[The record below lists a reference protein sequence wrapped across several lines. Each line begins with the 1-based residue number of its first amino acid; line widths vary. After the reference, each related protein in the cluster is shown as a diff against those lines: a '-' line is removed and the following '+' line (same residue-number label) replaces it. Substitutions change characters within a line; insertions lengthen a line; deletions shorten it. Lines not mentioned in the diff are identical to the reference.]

1 MSMEFR
7 VLGPL
12 EVSDGDSS
20 VALGGRKQQA
30 LLARLVL
37 DVNRMVAV
45 DRLVDDLW
53 GEEAPPSAAKMIQI
67 HVSKLRKV
75 LPPGMLRT
83 QPPGYMLVADTDGVD
98 ATRFRALREA
108 GHAALAA
115 GDPTGSAARLREAL
129 ALWRGAPLAE
139 FEEPFA
145 RAEAAHLEALRLAC
159 VEERIDADLALGRHR
174 AVVAELERLAP
185 QHPLREALHRQLM
198 LALYRTGRQGE
209 ALAAYER
216 FRRRLDDELGIEPT
230 PALKELHLGILN
242 QDPRF
247 DAAPPRPPAAAPAR
261 RGARAPLAGRAA
273 ERAALESAL
282 AAAAAGRG
290 GTALVSGP
298 AGIGK
303 TRLIADVA
311 ALARE
316 QGATVLT
323 GRCIH
328 LIGSGLPYLPLA
340 EALRPLR
347 GSPLLRE
354 LAGALHELPR
364 VVPGLTGEDEAP
376 GGPAC
381 CRLQLFEEV
390 LALLGRLS
398 EHGPVV
404 LVFEDLHWADESTLD
419 LVAYLAHAMP
429 ARRVLFLGSYRSDEV
444 RPGDPL
450 HRIASGLIGDRTAT
464 QLALAPLPRD
474 ALLAL
479 LDDGELPPAVA
490 EEIAVRS
497 EGNPLFA
504 RELQTAARNGERALP
519 PALRDLLL
527 AKIGR
532 LGRDATA
539 VARIAAAAGRDVSY
553 ALLAAVVPIDELALA
568 DAMRDAVEQGV
579 LEPVPE
585 TGGFRFRH
593 ALFGEAVYG
602 TLLPGERE
610 RAHERIARA
619 LTEDPVVAAGGGPPA
634 AELAQHW
641 SAAGRPVEA
650 LEASLRAA
658 REAEAV
664 AGLAEALQHV
674 ERVLELWDEV
684 PGAEQLAGLA
694 LPSILAWAAELVGS
708 STGREDALD
717 ARVLVNVL
725 GPTAIADVAAAA
737 RRMEVP
743 VDAAAAALTTL
754 EREGLVERLED
765 GAFRAAP
772 LAVAEARRLY
782 PSAVVLESLAVRVSP
797 PAGRMRLDALRRA
810 NARFRQSRDDPAGA
824 VLADDEFHVLL
835 IAGCENE
842 HLLTALR
849 PIKRALLRYEHVF
862 MADPERIERSA
873 VQHEAIIAALAAG
886 DRAGAA
892 QLVRQNLAYGLPDLT
907 EALEQ

>member
-12 EVSDGDSS
+12 EVSDGRMP
-20 VALGGRKQQA
+20 VALGGPKQQA

-37 DVNRMVAV
+37 DLNRMVAV

-53 GEEAPPSAAKMIQI
+53 GDEAPPSAAKMIQI
-67 HVSKLRKV
+67 HVSKLRKL
-75 LPPGMLRT
+75 LPPGVLRT
-83 QPPGYMLVADTDGVD
+83 RPPGYMLVADNDGVD

-108 GHAALAA
+108 GRAALAA
-115 GDPTGSAARLREAL
+115 GDATGSAARLREAL
-129 ALWRGAPLAE
+129 ELWRGAPLAE

-145 RAEAAHLEALRLAC
+145 RVEAAHLEELRLTC
-159 VEERIDADLALGRHR
+159 LEERIDADLALGRHR
-174 AVVAELERLAP
+174 DVVAELERLVP
-185 QHPLREALHRQLM
+185 QHPLRESLHRRLT

-230 PALKELHLGILN
+230 HALKELQLGILN
-242 QDPRF
+242 QDPRL
-247 DAAPPRPPAAAPAR
+247 DAPPPRPPAAPPAR
-261 RGARAPLAGRAA
+261 QAVAPLAGRAEEQA
-273 ERAALESAL
+273 TLESAL
-282 AAAAAGRG
+282 AAAAAGHG
-290 GTALVSGP
+290 GTALISGP

-303 TRLIADVA
+303 TRLIAEVA

-316 QGATVLT
+316 RGATVLT

-347 GSPLLRE
+347 GSPPLRE

-364 VVPGLTGEDEAP
+364 LVPGLTGVEEAP
-376 GGPAC
+376 GRPAGSQL
-381 CRLQLFEEV
+381 RLFEEV

-398 EHGPVV
+398 DRNPVV
-404 LVFEDLHWADESTLD
+404 LALEDLHWADESTLD
-419 LVAYLAHAMP
+419 LVAYLAHAVP
-429 ARRVLFLGSYRSDEV
+429 GRRILFLGSYRSDEV

-450 HRIASGLIGDRTAT
+450 QRIASGLIGDRAATA
-464 QLALAPLPRD
+464 LALAPLPRD
-474 ALLAL
+474 ALLTL
-479 LDDGELPPAVA
+479 LDDGKLPAAVT

-504 RELQTAARNGERALP
+504 RELQTAARHGERALS

-527 AKIGR
+527 AKVGR
-532 LGRDATA
+532 LGRDAAA
-539 VARIAAAAGRDVSY
+539 VTRIAAAAGRDASY

-568 DAMRDAVEQGV
+568 DALRDAVEHGV
-579 LEPVPE
+579 LEPVRE

-610 RAHERIARA
+610 RTHERIARA
-619 LTEDPVVAAGGGPPA
+619 LSEDPVVAAGGSPA

-725 GPTAIADVAAAA
+725 GPAAIADVASAA

-743 VDAAAAALTTL
+743 DEDAAAALATL
-754 EREGLVERLED
+754 EREGLVEQLED

-797 PAGRMRLDALRRA
+797 PAGRARLDALRRS

-824 VLADDEFHVLL
+824 VMADDEFHRLL
-835 IAGCENE
+835 TAGCGNE
-842 HLLTALR
+842 HLLAALR
-849 PIKRALLRYEHVF
+849 PIKRALLRYEHVY
-862 MADPERIERSA
+862 MADPARIARSA

-892 QLVRQNLAYGLPDLT
+892 QLVRQNLAHGLPDLT
-907 EALEQ
+907 EALER